1 MAIEEGKI
9 KDKNALFF
17 CDDYN
22 IKRKNRGYGKKSS
35 IL

>member
-9 KDKNALFF
+9 KDEDALFF
-17 CDDYN
+17 CDEYN
-22 IKRKNRGYGKKSS
+22 IKRKNRGYGTKSS